1 MVFKRKERGMELL
14 EIKDVLPILKCNANT
29 FRTWINRKQL
39 PDGLILEIGNTKR
52 IRKNVLE
59 KWVNGEI

>member
-1 MVFKRKERGMELL
+1 MELL
-14 EIKDVLPILKCNANT
+14 EIKDVLPILKCNEHT
-29 FRTWINRKQL
+29 FRSWLQRGHL
-39 PDGLILEIGNTKR
+39 PESLVLEIGNTKR